1 MKARR
6 LVLAFGL
13 TLVLLLFA
21 WELAYDI
28 NDPTIPLVRE
38 LFFTAGATLGI
49 CGFLYALLEGE
60 A

>member
-13 TLVLLLFA
+13 TLVLVVLA

-38 LFFTAGATLGI
+38 FLFTAGSILGL
-49 CGFLYALLEGE
+49 CAFLYNLLEGE
-60 A
+60 P